1 MCTVTKNAS
10 FLGSCALSIAN
21 HRRKIVVP
29 SKRSLLGLTDPEEE
43 GTMILPNVGKY
54 LQVDTV

>member
-1 MCTVTKNAS
+1 M
-10 FLGSCALSIAN
+10 SIAN

-29 SKRSLLGLTDPEEE
+29 SKRSLLGLIDPEEQ
-43 GTMILPNVGKY
+43 GTMILTNVGKY

>member
-10 FLGSCALSIAN
+10 FLGSCSLSIAN
-21 HRRKIVVP
+21 RRRNIVVP
-29 SKRSLLGLTDPEEE
+29 SKRSLLGLIDPEEE
-43 GTMILPNVGKY
+43 GTMILPNAGKY

>member
-1 MCTVTKNAS
+1 MCTVIKNAS
-10 FLGSCALSIAN
+10 ILGSCSLLIAN

-29 SKRSLLGLTDPEEE
+29 SKRSLLGLIDPEEE

-54 LQVDTV
+54 LQVNSV

>member
-1 MCTVTKNAS
+1 MCTVTKNAIL
-10 FLGSCALSIAN
+10 LGSCALSIEK

-29 SKRSLLGLTDPEEE
+29 SKHSLLGLIDPEEE

>member
-10 FLGSCALSIAN
+10 FLVSCAPSIAN

-29 SKRSLLGLTDPEEE
+29 SKRSLLGLIDHEEE
-43 GTMILPNVGKY
+43 GTMILPKVGKY
-54 LQVDTV
+54 LHGDSL